1 MANREEQLKQ
11 ITEQLEQGVAEIF
24 TSEKYTE
31 YLNTMAKFHNYSFNN
46 TLLIA
51 MQKPEATLVAGYQA
65 WQKKFNRQVKRGEK
79 GIQIIAPAPF
89 KEKQE
94 IEKTDPETGEI
105 VIGEDGQ
112 PETEVVERVITRF
125 RVTTVFDVSQTTG
138 EPIPEF
144 EVSELEGDV
153 LIYHDF
159 MEALKMVAPVPIR
172 FIEIDGEEK
181 GFYQLVDKYIAVQ
194 PGMSEAQTMKTAVHE
209 TAHAVLHDR
218 DQMEAEG
225 IVKDQ
230 LTREVE
236 AESVAYV
243 VCNHFGLDTS
253 EYSFSYIASW
263 SSGKNMKELRA
274 SMDTIRKTSA
284 DMIGQIEEKL
294 KELQIERP
302 EQEVTAVE
310 QTEELSA
317 MQYAEQTIN
326 RLEQERTIFSNDQ
339 RNLIVNFAYK
349 LDDREATE
357 KLAENLAESILDG
370 NREAVLKLIG
380 EAEEQIDS
388 LPDSMIGLSE
398 LHEAGF
404 YSESMLPLTRERAV
418 ELHHEG
424 VTVYGLTGAVGDQE
438 QSQRVMNLELD
449 ILQHDGLFGVTK
461 FEWENYRRCLETVM
475 TPEEKAKIKE
485 TLLLESDG
493 KRYGIYQINS
503 GQEER
508 GYQFLSLETAKEM
521 GFTVDGKDYQMVY
534 SERLRDATTLDNL
547 FERFNIERPNDFTGH
562 SMSVS
567 DVIIM
572 NRGGRLTAYYV
583 DSFGFTEL
591 PDFVAQRAE
600 MLNANPVKAYPEV
613 YMGTLEKA
621 MQERNVDAYLDSRKL
636 NIDCKNA
643 IEQAITENF
652 DGMSLNPDTATG
664 VIEKYG
670 EERVAF
676 VLANTLRQ
684 LSYDGRFSD
693 GNKRWADGIDVP
705 ENISR
710 GMDLNRD
717 YIVSSHPAVLNGFID
732 MARNEIRTRKLEE
745 VLGVKNQ
752 HITETTRGY
761 EADGHTGT
769 WYAVDMKTYHG
780 ERFFQTRNEE
790 YGQDVADIII
800 SENGTLVAEDIW
812 HGFDDG
818 AVEAISEYLEENGAT
833 VYDLMEFPK
842 DTIVSLHSGQ
852 TLMIEETQA
861 VQEDN
866 WAETLVGKNEAGD
879 NVWFNYCAVD
889 SVVLP
894 DGITLRMPEIHYI
907 DNYYLMEDMN
917 AKGVVKVE
925 RFESLDDA
933 MHKYLEIPNHQK
945 KVLGI
950 QNTENMQESI
960 DFIVCENGIDKLT
973 HEYEKIGGWLNPE
986 VYEAVK
992 KMEDRLDMHDAQIA
1006 YQVGE
1011 KYFTIQTVEDGY
1023 DYTFYDKDYLE
1034 LDGGVYDDPTI
1045 SITEAME
1052 NILEEEGFSIE
1063 DASVMDYEALEL
1075 QTEYAEKEHI
1085 VQTLLEQ
1092 NCPKTI
1098 FDGYDRET
1106 AMKTYEGITV
1116 QFAEAKTYLTVQ
1128 PTEEGYAYIFYDSD
1142 LHEIGG
1148 GEHDYLDDSI
1158 QEATYAIL
1166 KKEGM
1171 EKEVC
1176 VKVDDTEFREKLIS
1190 NAKELL
1196 EKGITRKTS
1205 ELGRCEAALNGMNR
1219 AEVEYDVLA
1228 HTRAVLEE
1236 MGLENEVTLIGA
1248 RVYGS
1253 RSRDSMYHADSDLD
1267 VVLSYRG
1274 NVREDVLFNAV
1285 NEAGLKIAGIPIDIN
1300 PISEE
1305 KTGTLAEYMKQAE
1318 AYLDEREHSA
1328 EVPQQP
1334 EATISFYV
1342 AECMEFPVMGEYHEN
1357 LTLEEALQIYETI
1370 PAERMNGIKGVGFEL
1385 HDGSD
1390 YDGPY
1395 DLMRLGKVDR
1405 EGVEMIR
1412 HYKESPLVQK
1422 AMNDVEKYFAQKQ
1435 QLTKRTEQ
1443 AVGDK
1448 SVQKENG
1455 SQPKSRKESVL
1466 QALRERQAKIK
1477 EQEQNTSKE
1486 KSKTHK
1492 KGEVSL

>member
-31 YLNTMAKFHNYSFNN
+31 YLNTMAKFYNYSFNN

-79 GIQIIAPAPF
+79 GIQIIAPAPY

-112 PETEVVERVITRF
+112 PETEVVERIITRF

-138 EPIPEF
+138 EPLQEF

-153 LIYHDF
+153 WIYHDF

-194 PGMSEAQTMKTAVHE
+194 LGMSEAQTMKTAVHE

-218 DQMEAEG
+218 DQMETEG
-225 IVKDQ
+225 IVKDEF
-230 LTREVE
+230 TREVE

-294 KELQIERP
+294 KELQVERP
-302 EQEVTAVE
+302 EQEAAVVE
-310 QTEELSA
+310 QTEEMSS

-349 LDDREATE
+349 LDDRESTE
-357 KLAENLAESILDG
+357 KLAENLAKSILDG

-493 KRYGIYQINS
+493 NRYGIYQINS

-508 GYQFLSLETAKEM
+508 GYQFLSLEAAKEM

-547 FERFNIERPNDFTGH
+547 FERFNVERPNDFTGH

-567 DVIIM
+567 DVIVM

-1405 EGVEMIR
+1405 EGVEMIQ